1 MKLIKSTIQLFFFSA
16 ILLSTGCADNKTKQN
31 SELASIDLKRGDI
44 TLCYGDQFGEV
55 NFSLSCDYS
64 VRETFDLALAL
75 LHSFEYTEAERAFVK
90 VLDADPEC
98 AMAYWGVAMSIYHA
112 AWFPPT
118 EKELTRASKILEVA
132 KSIEKSEKES
142 DYFDAIAVFYEKWDK
157 IDHPTRAKKYEEKM
171 EAMYLKYKDDTEAAI
186 FYTLALYSTR
196 DRVGK
201 DYANER
207 KAGAIL
213 EALFEKQPNH
223 PGIAHYIIHN
233 YDNPTLAPKA
243 LATARR
249 YAEIAPASSHAQHMP
264 SHIFT
269 RLGIWGESIESNLK
283 SADNARCYTESAALN
298 GSYFEELHAID
309 YLVYAYLQK
318 GDNIN
323 AALQY
328 DQIKNSKVFYPA
340 NITAAIYPVTAI
352 PARITLEN
360 KNWEQ
365 AATLTLPEID
375 LDWTA
380 FPWQKAIL
388 HFARALGAAHI
399 SDFASAENEIE
410 TLKKLKQNLI
420 DLNDRTKS
428 IQIEQVAIQVK
439 TAEAWLSFK
448 RGDQAEGLK
457 LMKEASMMESKTSK
471 HPVTPGDVLPSD
483 ELLGDMLMEANKFP
497 EALEVY
503 ERNLIAHPNRFNGIY
518 GAAIAVKQS
527 GDKEKAVLYF
537 EQLLELA
544 ENSDRPEILE
554 AKEYVRVRESRLPKN
569 NVKSYQ

>member
-1 MKLIKSTIQLFFFSA
+1 MNQLKYIILLLLFSA
-16 ILLSTGCADNKTKQN
+16 ILLTTGCSDKKSKQ
-31 SELASIDLKRGDI
+31 SPTLATIDLVRGDI
-44 TLCYGDQFGEV
+44 TLCYGEQFGDV

-132 KSIEKSEKES
+132 KSIDKTGKES
-142 DYFDAIAVFYEKWDK
+142 DYFDAIGVFYENWDK
-157 IDHPTRAKKYEEKM
+157 IDHPTRAKKYEKKM

-269 RLGIWGESIESNLK
+269 RLGIWGESISSNIQSAES
-283 SADNARCYTESAALN
+283 SRCYTQSTEID

-309 YLVYAYLQK
+309 YLVYAYLQA

-323 AALQY
+323 AKKQY
-328 DQIKNSKVFYPA
+328 DLIKEMKTFHPA
-340 NITAAIYPVTAI
+340 GILAAIYPITSI
-352 PARITLEN
+352 PSRMALEN
-360 KNWEQ
+360 KDWKR
-365 AATLTLPEID
+365 AASLTLPEIN
-375 LDWTA
+375 LDWKK
-380 FPWQKAIL
+380 FPWQEAIL
-388 HFARALGAAHI
+388 HFSKALGAAH
-399 SDFASAENEIE
+399 SNDFKTAENEIQI
-410 TLKKLKQNLI
+410 LQQLKQDLI
-420 DLNDRTKS
+420 DQNDATKG

-439 TAEAWLSFK
+439 TVEAWLSFK
-448 RGDQAEGLK
+448 KGDQAEGLK

-483 ELLGDMLMEANKFP
+483 ELLGDMFMEAGKYV
-497 EALEVY
+497 EALAVY
-503 ERNLIAHPNRFNGIY
+503 ERNLIAHPNRFNGVY
-518 GAAIAVKQS
+518 GAAIAAKKS
-527 GDKEKAVLYF
+527 GNKEKAVLYF
-537 EQLLELA
+537 EQLLELTKNS
-544 ENSDRPEILE
+544 NSDRLE
-554 AKEYVRVRESRLPKN
+554 LVDAKAFLKQVGS
-569 NVKSYQ
+569 